1 MRHLTDFDDTICAIS
16 TAAGEGAIAII
27 RLSGEKSVN
36 IAEKY
41 IRMGKKQL
49 NELEANYQQFA
60 RFENQDEIIDE
71 VMVTRFAAPKSY
83 TGEDMVEIA
92 CHGSVFIQHRI
103 LQMLVSAG
111 ARVARPGEFTQRAF
125 MNGKMDLSQAEAVAD
140 LISSR
145 NRMAHKVAMRQMKG
159 EFSSKLEQLRTRL
172 MDFTA
177 LIELE
182 LDFSEEDVEFAD
194 RKQLHELLAE
204 VDNEVLALSK
214 SFELGN
220 AIKNG
225 IPVAIVGEPNVGKS
239 TLLNRLL
246 NEDRAIVSEIAGTTR
261 DVIEDTMV
269 IDGYEF
275 RFIDTAGIRE
285 STNEIETKGIERALQ
300 KVSKARVVLYLFD
313 ARADEQP
320 IKTALERI
328 RNKAGTE
335 IPVILVANK
344 TDLLEHADRNYE
356 QYFND
361 EQVISISAKENRGVE
376 TLIKLLVKE
385 GTRGLENEDQL
396 LVTNIRHVEA
406 LQHIHEGIER
416 ITEGLE
422 NQLPGDLLSFE
433 IRQVLDHIA
442 DITGQTITPDDVLGH
457 IFQNFCIGK

>member
-1 MRHLTDFDDTICAIS
+1 MRHLAEFDDTICAIS
-16 TAAGEGAIAII
+16 TPAGEGAIAII
-27 RLSGEKSVN
+27 RLSGEKSVDL
-36 IAEKY
+36 AEKY

-49 NELEANYQQFA
+49 SELEANYQQFA

-83 TGEDMVEIA
+83 SGEDMVEIA

-194 RKQLHELLAE
+194 RQQLFELLRE
-204 VDNEVLALSK
+204 VDQEVLSLSK

-225 IPVAIVGEPNVGKS
+225 IPIAIVGEPNVGKS

-285 STNEIETKGIERALQ
+285 STNEIETKGIELALQ
-300 KVSKARVVLYLFD
+300 KVSRARVVLYLFD

-320 IKTALERI
+320 IKIALDRI
-328 RNKAGTE
+328 RKEAGTD

-344 TDLLEHADRNYE
+344 TDLLEQADKNYE
-356 QYFND
+356 QYFDD

-376 TLIKLLVKE
+376 TLIQLLVKE
-385 GTRGLENEDQL
+385 GTRGLEDEDQL

>member
-1 MRHLTDFDDTICAIS
+1 MRQLVDFDDTICAIS
-16 TAAGEGAIAII
+16 TPSGEGAIAII
-27 RLSGEKSVN
+27 RLSGNRSVL
-36 IAEKY
+36 IADKY
-41 IRMGKKQL
+41 IRMINTTVGQL
-49 NELEANYQQFA
+49 QANCQHFANFQHIDELV
-60 RFENQDEIIDE
+60 DE
-71 VMVTRFAAPKSY
+71 VMVSRFAAPKSY

-92 CHGSVFIQHRI
+92 CHGSVYIQQRI
-103 LQMLVSAG
+103 FQLLIGAG

-125 MNGKMDLSQAEAVAD
+125 LNDKMDLSQAEAVAD

-159 EFSSKLEQLRTRL
+159 EFSSKLEKLRLRL

-182 LDFSEEDVEFAD
+182 LDFSEEDVEFAN
-194 RKQLHELLAE
+194 RSQLVDLLHS
-204 VDNEVLALSK
+204 VDGEVLTLSK

-269 IDGYEF
+269 IDGFEF

-285 STNEIETKGIERALQ
+285 STDEIESRGIELAMQ
-300 KVSKARVVLYLFD
+300 KVANARVVLYLFD
-313 ARADEQP
+313 ARSDEQT
-320 IKTALERI
+320 IKKSLERI
-328 RNKAGTE
+328 KNKAGQDVA
-335 IPVILVANK
+335 IVLVANK
-344 TDLLEHADRNYE
+344 VDLLAHTHKHYE
-356 QYFND
+356 QYFDD
-361 EQVISISAKENRGVE
+361 ESVISISAKENRGVGMLIE
-376 TLIKLLVKE
+376 TLVRE
-385 GTRGLENEDQL
+385 GTHGFENEEQL

-406 LQHIHEGIER
+406 LQSIHDGIER
-416 ITEGLE
+416 IVEGLN

-433 IRQVLDHIA
+433 IRHVLDHIG

>member
-1 MRHLTDFDDTICAIS
+1 MRHLADFDDTICAIS
-16 TAAGEGAIAII
+16 TAPGEGAIAII
-27 RLSGEKSVN
+27 RLSGQKAVSIAAEFIQSKKTLESLEVN
-36 IAEKY
+36 H
-41 IRMGKKQL
+41 
-49 NELEANYQQFA
+49 QQFA
-60 RFENQDEIIDE
+60 RFVYQDETIDE
-71 VMVTRFAAPKSY
+71 VMVSRFQAPKSY
-83 TGEDMVEIA
+83 TGEDMVEVA
-92 CHGSVFIQHRI
+92 CHGSVYIQHRI
-103 LQMLVSAG
+103 LQVFVGAG

-172 MDFTA
+172 MDFTS

-194 RKQLHELLAE
+194 RKQLFDLLAE
-204 VDNEVLALSK
+204 IDKEVLSLSK

-285 STNEIETKGIERALQ
+285 STDEIETKGIALTLQ
-300 KVSKARVVLYLFD
+300 KVSRARVVLYLFD
-313 ARADEQP
+313 ARADETP
-320 IKTALERI
+320 VKEALQKI
-328 RNKAGTE
+328 RNEAGE
-335 IPVILVANK
+335 EVPVILVANK
-344 TDLLEHADRNYE
+344 VDLLEHADKNYE
-356 QYFND
+356 QYFD
-361 EQVISISAKENRGVE
+361 GEDVISISALEERGIEVLIQKLVE
-376 TLIKLLVKE
+376 H

-457 IFQNFCIGK
+457 IFKNFCIGK

>member
-1 MRHLTDFDDTICAIS
+1 MRQLVDFDDTICAIS
-16 TAAGEGAIAII
+16 TAPGEGAIAIV
-27 RLSGEKSVN
+27 RLSGTDALK
-36 IAEKY
+36 IASRFVKISSREVAN
-41 IRMGKKQL
+41 L
-49 NELEANYQQFA
+49 PANYQHFA
-60 RFENQDEIIDE
+60 RFIHNGDEVDE
-71 VMVTRFAAPKSY
+71 VMITRFEAPRSY
-83 TGEDMVEIA
+83 TGEDMIEIA
-92 CHGSVFIQHRI
+92 CHGSVYIQQYI
-103 LQMLVSAG
+103 LQLLLSAG
-111 ARVARPGEFTQRAF
+111 ARMARPGEFTQRAF

-145 NRMAHKVAMRQMKG
+145 NKMAHKVALRQMKG
-159 EFSSKLEQLRTRL
+159 AFSSKLEQLRTRL

-182 LDFSEEDVEFAD
+182 LDFSEEDVEFAN
-194 RKQLHELLAE
+194 RSQLFELLRE
-204 VDNEVLALSK
+204 VDSEVLSLSK

-275 RFIDTAGIRE
+275 RFIDTAGIRQ
-285 STNEIETKGIERALQ
+285 STDEIESKGIERALQ

-313 ARADEQP
+313 ARADEKPVQAALQQ
-320 IKTALERI
+320 IKA
-328 RNKAGTE
+328 KTE
-335 IPVILVANK
+335 NDTPVILVANK
-344 TDLLEHADRNYE
+344 VDLLEHADRNYE
-356 QYFND
+356 QYFDD

-376 TLIKLLVKE
+376 TLIQLLVKE

-396 LVTNIRHVEA
+396 LVTNLRHVEA
-406 LQHIHEGIER
+406 LQHIHQGIER
-416 ITEGLE
+416 INEGLE

-433 IRQVLDHIA
+433 IRQVLDHIG

>member
-1 MRHLTDFDDTICAIS
+1 MRNLIEFDDTICAIS
-16 TAAGEGAIAII
+16 TAQGEGAIAII
-27 RLSGEKSVN
+27 RLSGSRSFKIASEFVN
-36 IAEKY
+36 VSFE
-41 IRMGKKQL
+41 
-49 NELEANYQQFA
+49 ELKVNQQVFTRFYYQG
-60 RFENQDEIIDE
+60 ETIDE
-71 VMVTRFAAPKSY
+71 VMVTKFGSPKSY

-92 CHGSVFIQHRI
+92 CHGSVYIQHRI
-103 LQMLVSAG
+103 LQILVGAG
-111 ARVARPGEFTQRAF
+111 ARVAKPGEFTQRAF

-159 EFSSKLEQLRTRL
+159 DFSSKLEQLRTRL

-194 RKQLHELLAE
+194 RTQLFELLEE
-204 VDNEVLALSK
+204 VDKEVLSLSK

-225 IPVAIVGEPNVGKS
+225 IPIAIVGEPNVGKS

-246 NEDRAIVSEIAGTTR
+246 NEDRAIVSDIAGTTR

-285 STNEIETKGIERALQ
+285 SLDEIESKGIELALK
-300 KVSKARVVLYLFD
+300 KVSKARVVLYVFD
-313 ARADEQP
+313 ARSDQQVIQKALQRIQSEVIEDTP
-320 IKTALERI
+320 I
-328 RNKAGTE
+328 
-335 IPVILVANK
+335 IPVANK
-344 TDLLEHADRNYE
+344 VDLLEHNQKHYE

-361 EQVISISAKENRGVE
+361 EQVISIAAKENRGVE
-376 TLIKLLVKE
+376 TLVKELVRE
-385 GTRGLENEDQL
+385 GTRGLEDEDQI

-406 LQHIHEGIER
+406 LQRIHEGIER
-416 ITEGLE
+416 IIEGLQ
-422 NQLPGDLLSFE
+422 NDLPGDLLSFE

>member
-1 MRHLTDFDDTICAIS
+1 MRNLIEFDDTICAIS
-16 TAAGEGAIAII
+16 TAQGEGAIAII
-27 RLSGEKSVN
+27 RLCGADSVK
-36 IAEKY
+36 IASQFVKA
-41 IRMGKKQL
+41 GKKLFSEFENNHQL
-49 NELEANYQQFA
+49 FA
-60 RFENQDEIIDE
+60 RFVYQDETIDE
-71 VMVTRFAAPKSY
+71 VMITKFGNPKSY

-92 CHGSVFIQHRI
+92 CHGSLYIQHRI
-103 LQMLVSAG
+103 LQILVGAG
-111 ARVARPGEFTQRAF
+111 ARMAKPGEFTQRAF

-159 EFSSKLEQLRTRL
+159 EFSSKLEELRTRL

-194 RKQLHELLAE
+194 RSQLFELLEE
-204 VDNEVLALSK
+204 VDTEVQALSK

-239 TLLNRLL
+239 TLLNKLL
-246 NEDRAIVSEIAGTTR
+246 NEDRAIVSDIAGTTR

-285 STNEIETKGIERALQ
+285 SIDEIESKGIELALQ
-300 KVSKARVVLYLFD
+300 RVSKARVVLYLFD
-313 ARADEQP
+313 ARSDE
-320 IKTALERI
+320 KTIRIALDRI
-328 RNKAGTE
+328 RAAAGEETP
-335 IPVILVANK
+335 IILVANK
-344 TDLLEHADRNYE
+344 VDLLEHNKKQYE
-356 QYFND
+356 QYFNN
-361 EQVISISAKENRGVE
+361 EQVVSISAKESRGVE
-376 TLIKLLVKE
+376 TLVKELVKE
-385 GTRGLENEDQL
+385 GTRGLENEDQI
-396 LVTNIRHVEA
+396 LVTNMRHVEA
-406 LQHIHEGIER
+406 LQRIHEGIER
-416 ITEGLE
+416 IVEGLQ
-422 NQLPGDLLSFE
+422 NGLPGDLLSFE
-433 IRQVLDHIA
+433 IRQVLNHIA

>member
-1 MRHLTDFDDTICAIS
+1 MRHLANFDDTICAIS
-16 TAAGEGAIAII
+16 TTPGEGAIAII
-27 RLSGEKSVN
+27 RLSGTKSVN

-41 IRMGKKQL
+41 IRAGKKQL
-49 NELEANYQQFA
+49 AELDANYQQFA
-60 RFENQDEIIDE
+60 RFEHNQELIDE
-71 VMVTRFAAPKSY
+71 VMVTRFVSPKSY

-159 EFSSKLEQLRTRL
+159 EFSSKLEDLRTRL

-194 RKQLHELLAE
+194 RKQLFDLLGEIDTE
-204 VDNEVLALSK
+204 VRSLSK

-239 TLLNRLL
+239 TLLNKLL

-285 STNEIETKGIERALQ
+285 STDEIESKGIKLALQ
-300 KVSKARVVLYLFD
+300 RVSKARVVLYLFD

-320 IKTALERI
+320 IKKALERI
-328 RNKAGTE
+328 RKEAGTDV
-335 IPVILVANK
+335 PVILVANK
-344 TDLLEHADRNYE
+344 TDLLEHADKNYA
-356 QYFND
+356 QYFDD
-361 EQVISISAKENRGVE
+361 EQIISISAKENRGVE